1 MKVRLGL
8 VLLLIVAFA
17 ATAFGQIIH
26 ETGPVT
32 EVSLGIPIPPSTAT
46 NGRYFIGDIVLC
58 EAGSGAACQ
67 SSYAGVSDLAS
78 HPEISDVLL
87 YADINDTETVFLF
100 DETYFPSHPG
110 FTVFGNTPAD
120 LSAMIAAGYGSNA
133 DLLGI
138 GIDSGTSIFEAASG
152 PTIHGG
158 TTIFSPEATVPE
170 PGSLALLATGLVGLA
185 GLIQKRK

>member
-8 VLLLIVAFA
+8 VLLLVVF
-17 ATAFGQIIH
+17 ATAALGQVIH

-46 NGRYFIGDIVLC
+46 DGRYFIGDIVLC
-58 EAGSGAACQ
+58 EANSGAACQ
-67 SSYAGVSDLAS
+67 TSYAGVNDLAS

-87 YADINDTETVFLF
+87 YADIDHTETVFLF
-100 DETYFPSHPG
+100 DETYFPTHPG
-110 FTVFGNTPAD
+110 FTVYGNTLTD
-120 LSAMIAAGYGSNA
+120 LANMIADGYGSND

-138 GIDSGTSIFEAASG
+138 GFDSGTSIYEAASG

-158 TTIFSPEATVPE
+158 TTIYSLEPVPE
-170 PGSLALLATGLVGLA
+170 PASLALLATGLVGLA
-185 GLIQKRK
+185 GMIRKRR